1 LLEHGDYVVAG
12 VVPSEVTEQRGS
24 EFREFWPE
32 VEHEGSDNGSATER
46 GGSGKGNGRGSE
58 EHAENGDRAGSAGR
72 TMKRWRD
79 RFRVVGL
86 DGR

>member
-24 EFREFWPE
+24 ELREFWPE
-32 VEHEGSDNGSATER
+32 VEHEGADNGGATER
-46 GGSGKGNGRGSE
+46 RGNGKGNGRGSE
-58 EHAENGDRAGSAGR
+58 EDAESGDRATSAGR